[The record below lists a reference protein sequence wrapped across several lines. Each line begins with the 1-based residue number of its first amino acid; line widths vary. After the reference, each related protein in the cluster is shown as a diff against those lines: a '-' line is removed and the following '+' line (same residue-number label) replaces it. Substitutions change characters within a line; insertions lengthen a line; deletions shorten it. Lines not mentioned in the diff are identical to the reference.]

1 MWKMKLKTWQAV
13 VIIVLVLETAF
24 LIWAGNLMRKAI
36 IIDELN
42 DQIEGHNR
50 DPYIY
55 SKRETSQ
62 GISEQW
68 QKLEKRKFVGTL
80 KNKNKKTNILISGP
94 KGQAAGR
101 DVHGISSGMKKKMEK
116 RQYAPLNHQ
125 DLWEML

>member
-1 MWKMKLKTWQAV
+1 MKLKTWQAV

-55 SKRETSQ
+55 SKIETSKV
-62 GISEQW
+62 ISEQC
-68 QKLEKRKFVGTL
+68 QKL
-80 KNKNKKTNILISGP
+80 
-94 KGQAAGR
+94 
-101 DVHGISSGMKKKMEK
+101 
-116 RQYAPLNHQ
+116 
-125 DLWEML
+125 